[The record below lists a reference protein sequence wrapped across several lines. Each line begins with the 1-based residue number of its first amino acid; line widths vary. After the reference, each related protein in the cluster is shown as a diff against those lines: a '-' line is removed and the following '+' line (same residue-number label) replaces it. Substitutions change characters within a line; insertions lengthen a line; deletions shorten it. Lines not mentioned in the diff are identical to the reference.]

1 MNKPTA
7 MEIKAARAACKR
19 HAEICN
25 VDEQDLWKM
34 HGEEFIEDAKLSLDA
49 AGAPDLLE
57 ALKEIIAL
65 DQTEENEWDAV
76 ERVIPT
82 MVQIAQAATAKAT
95 ENQHD

>member
-34 HGEEFIEDAKLSLDA
+34 HGEEFIEDAGKM
-49 AGAPDLLE
+49 E
-57 ALKEIIAL
+57 
-65 DQTEENEWDAV
+65 EENWTKE
-76 ERVIPT
+76 
-82 MVQIAQAATAKAT
+82 
-95 ENQHD
+95 